1 MSAKPAPF
9 EHACA
14 DEAAR
19 RTAFLEGL
27 NADFKSLRQ
36 VPAAWAGELA
46 ERRAWDAKLTDKFSK
61 G

>member
-1 MSAKPAPF
+1 MSAKPAPV
-9 EHACA
+9 EHTST

-27 NADFKSLRQ
+27 NADFESLRQ
-36 VPAAWAGELA
+36 DPAAWADEQA
-46 ERRAWDAKLTDKFSK
+46 ERRAWDVTLADAPPN